1 LIALRKLW
9 RELRAQLGQTTA
21 VLVVIALGVMLFVAS
36 AGAYDD
42 LRQSYADTQ
51 ARLAQADI
59 HVDVTQASASDV
71 ERVRLLPGVA
81 AADARVVA
89 VLPVRIRRAAVDDRV
104 ALRVLSLPR
113 SGQPRLDRVLVV
125 SGHLPE
131 SADEV
136 LLEKHLAQHHRLAAG
151 DTIVVDASGVRRE
164 LRVSGVGVSAE
175 YLWVARDAHD
185 IFPSPDEFGV
195 GWMQRPGL
203 RDVAVTIARASPEVA
218 QGVEG
223 LSVAAGDGTNQVL
236 VDRAPGAPPEEVM
249 ASLGAALGDRVVAV
263 TPKER
268 LVGIRLLQMDV
279 DGYRGM
285 AGFFPVFF
293 LGVGAFIVAALLA
306 RLVDAQRPV
315 LGTLMALGVSRAS
328 VLFQVLGHALALG
341 VVASV
346 TGALAGL
353 GCAPELTRAYAD
365 DLGIPFVTARSH
377 VVLAVTGAAVGMTVA
392 LAAGLFPALHAS
404 ALAPAEAMRPPR
416 PSTGALA
423 RLARRLP
430 APLGVRLALRDVL
443 GRPLR
448 SISTSLGVSAALV
461 LVLVTGSL
469 LDSMR
474 TTFSVLFDE
483 ARLYDLRIDLTAP
496 ERAPDVRARFERIAG
511 VQVEPLVALP
521 AAMAAHGRSAAEVLL
536 LGLPDDARLARSVD
550 LDGRVVAPRAGEVIV
565 TRSLAAKLG
574 VTVGDHVEVRVPGSG
589 EASLTV
595 GGYADGAMGPTVSA
609 RLADVQRAYGLGDRV
624 SSVAIATHGATG
636 AARAALGSMSDI
648 AHVEDVRALRDQVGT
663 LMGLGWAML
672 GAMLLFGAV
681 LAAAIL
687 FNTATLGIL
696 ERRRE
701 LATLRALGCTQ
712 REISAGITVEH
723 ALLAAVGLAV
733 GYPLATYTSH
743 EVLALYS
750 NDLFRLPYV
759 MSPQTVVFAV
769 SGIVAVLLVAQW
781 PALRRLSRAS
791 LAEAVRTRE

>member
-1 LIALRKLW
+1 MIALHKLL
-9 RELRAQLGQTTA
+9 RELRAQLGQTIA
-21 VLVVIALGVMLFVAS
+21 VVVVVALGVMLFVAS
-36 AGAYDD
+36 AGAYED

-59 HVDVTQASASDV
+59 QVDVTRTSTSDV
-71 ERVRLLPGVA
+71 ERVRTLPGVA
-81 AADARVVA
+81 SVESRVVA
-89 VLPVRIRRAAVDDRV
+89 MLPVRIRRGTIEERV
-104 ALRVLSLPR
+104 ALRVLSLPA
-113 SGQPRLDRVLVV
+113 SGQPLLDRVLVV

-131 SADEV
+131 NASEV
-136 LLEKHLAQHHRLAAG
+136 LLEKHLAQHHGLVAG
-151 DTIVVDASGVRRE
+151 DTIRLDAGGAARD

-195 GWMQRPGL
+195 GWMQRSAL
-203 RDVAVTIARASPEVA
+203 RDLSGDEANQLLVA
-218 QGVEG
+218 
-223 LSVAAGDGTNQVL
+223 
-236 VDRAPGAPPEEVM
+236 RAPGSSADAVA
-249 ASLGAALGDRVVAV
+249 ASLRAALGDRVVAV

-328 VLFQVLGHALALG
+328 VLLQVLAHALALG
-341 VVASV
+341 AVGSVA
-346 TGALAGL
+346 GALAGL
-353 GCAPELTRAYAD
+353 ACAPQLTDAYAT
-365 DLGIPFVTARSH
+365 DLGIPFVTARLH
-377 VVLAVTGAAVGMTVA
+377 VGLALTGAAIGIAVA

-416 PSTGALA
+416 PSTGMLA
-423 RLARRLP
+423 RVARRLP
-430 APLGVRLALRDVL
+430 APLGVRLAMRDVL

-448 SISTSLGVSAALV
+448 SMSTALGVSAALV
-461 LVLVTGSL
+461 LVLATGSM

-474 TTFSVLFDE
+474 TTFSVLFAD
-483 ARLYDLRIDLTAP
+483 ARRYDLRINLAAP
-496 ERAPDVRARFERIAG
+496 EPGPDVSARFAG
-511 VQVEPLVALP
+511 IVGVAKVEPLVDL
-521 AAMAAHGRSAAEVLL
+521 AATIAAHGRSADGVLL
-536 LGLPDDARLARSVD
+536 QGLPDDAQLARSVD
-550 LDGRVVAPRAGEVIV
+550 LDGRLVAPRAGEVIV
-565 TRSLAAKLG
+565 TRALARQLG
-574 VTVGDHVEVRVPGSG
+574 LAVGDAVDVRVLGGGAATLS
-589 EASLTV
+589 V
-595 GGYADGAMGPTVSA
+595 GGFADGTMGPTVSA

-624 SSVAIATHGATG
+624 TSVAIATRDDAG
-636 AARAALGSMSDI
+636 AARAALGSMNDV
-648 AHVEDVRALRDQVGT
+648 AHVEDVRALREQVGA

-672 GAMLLFGAV
+672 GAMLFFGAV

-712 REISAGITVEH
+712 REISAGITLEH
-723 ALLAAVGLAV
+723 ALLAALGLVV
-733 GYPLATYTSH
+733 GYPLATYTSRK
-743 EVLALYS
+743 VLALYS

-759 MSPQTVVFAV
+759 MSPQTIAFAV
-769 SGIVAVLLVAQW
+769 GGIVAVLLVAQW
-781 PALRRLSRAS
+781 PALRRLARSS